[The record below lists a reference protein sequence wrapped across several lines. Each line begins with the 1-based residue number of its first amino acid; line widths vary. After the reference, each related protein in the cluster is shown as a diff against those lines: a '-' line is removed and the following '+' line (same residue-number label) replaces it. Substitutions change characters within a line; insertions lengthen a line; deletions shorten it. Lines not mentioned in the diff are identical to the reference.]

1 MIRRN
6 SNRWLFCLTWSY
18 VKNLVTEV
26 QNDRAKPFQAF
37 FPTATVSSLHIS
49 FVSRPW
55 SFWRSAPTALPCE
68 PPLLYRGQW
77 MEEEK
82 NDGSFQSQIPLPA
95 AERERRE
102 INLSPITWEI
112 LFVAHKEILFD
123 NQNKSS
129 STALLCSDLV
139 VLQPFQPGNW
149 KRLLKN
155 RSMVN
160 SNYCMVLQLFLFPI
174 QIRN

>member
-37 FPTATVSSLHIS
+37 FQQQQSLLCTFL
-49 FVSRPW
+49 FVSRLW

-95 AERERRE
+95 GRERGE
-102 INLSPITWEI
+102 KLICFPSPG
-112 LFVAHKEILFD
+112 
-123 NQNKSS
+123 KSCLWLTKKS
-129 STALLCSDLV
+129 CLIIKTN
-139 VLQPFQPGNW
+139 P
-149 KRLLKN
+149 
-155 RSMVN
+155 
-160 SNYCMVLQLFLFPI
+160 VLQLCCAPTLLCFNLFSLEI
-174 QIRN
+174 GRGF